1 MYQKI
6 NPIGY
11 AIALYEIA
19 KESNKFEVFHNQII
33 ECKNTIEQS
42 SELKNMLQN
51 MNIDVKEKF
60 EIIDLIFPH
69 FDIDLKNLIKIVLQK
84 KEQFLLK
91 RVFNLFLK
99 MTSDVLNILFAKIIT
114 AYPLSDEQL
123 KAIKNKLEKQYNKK
137 IEIQTAIDPS
147 LISGFE
153 IHVNSEI
160 ISKNYNEELNK
171 IKNFIINEK
180 GGING

>member
-1 MYQKI
+1 
-6 NPIGY
+6 
-11 AIALYEIA
+11 
-19 KESNKFEVFHNQII
+19 
-33 ECKNTIEQS
+33 
-42 SELKNMLQN
+42 
-51 MNIDVKEKF
+51 
-60 EIIDLIFPH
+60 
-69 FDIDLKNLIKIVLQK
+69 
-84 KEQFLLK
+84 
-91 RVFNLFLK
+91 

-137 IEIQTAIDPS
+137 IEIQTAIDSS